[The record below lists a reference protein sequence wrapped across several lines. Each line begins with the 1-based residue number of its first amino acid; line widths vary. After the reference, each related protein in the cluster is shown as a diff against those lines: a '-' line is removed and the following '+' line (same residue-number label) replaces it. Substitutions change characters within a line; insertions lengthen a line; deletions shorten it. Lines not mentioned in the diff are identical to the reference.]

1 MPKLV
6 SNILDDKGR
15 SVLSVRPDTSVY
27 EALEKLAEHDVG
39 ALVVIADGS
48 LVGIVSERDYA
59 RKVVLQGHGSKET
72 PVAEIMTSDVVTVSS
87 SDSVQSCMAVVTER
101 RIRHLPVVDDGQLVG
116 VISIGDVV
124 KAVIEDQE
132 FLIKELEK
140 YITG

>member
-1 MPKLV
+1 MARMV

-15 SVLSVRPDTSVY
+15 VVLSVEPETSVY
-27 EALEKLAEHDVG
+27 AALEKMAEHDVG
-39 ALVVIADGS
+39 ALVVMKDGG

-59 RKVVLQGHGSKET
+59 RKVVLHGHASKDM
-72 PVAEIMTSDVVTVSS
+72 PVSEIMTSDVVTVASN
-87 SDSVQSCMAVVTER
+87 DSVQSCMAIVTER
-101 RIRHLPVVDDGQLVG
+101 RIRHLPVVDDDDLVG

-124 KAVIEDQE
+124 KAVISDQE

>member
-1 MPKLV
+1 MARMV

-15 SVLSVRPDTSVY
+15 VVLSVEPETSVY
-27 EALEKLAEHDVG
+27 AALEKMAEHDVG
-39 ALVVIADGS
+39 ALVVMKDGG

-59 RKVVLQGHGSKET
+59 RKVVLHGHASKDM
-72 PVAEIMTSDVVTVSS
+72 PVSEIMTSDVVTVASN
-87 SDSVQSCMAVVTER
+87 DSVQSCMAIVTER
-101 RIRHLPVVDDGQLVG
+101 RIRHLPVVDDGDLVG

-124 KAVIEDQE
+124 KAVISDQE

>member
-1 MPKLV
+1 MARMV

-15 SVLSVRPDTSVY
+15 VVLSVEPETSVY
-27 EALEKLAEHDVG
+27 AALEKMAEHDVG
-39 ALVVIADGS
+39 ALVVMKDGG

-59 RKVVLQGHGSKET
+59 RKVVLHGHASKDM
-72 PVAEIMTSDVVTVSS
+72 PVSEIMTSNVVTVASN
-87 SDSVQSCMAVVTER
+87 DSVQSCMAIVTER
-101 RIRHLPVVDDGQLVG
+101 RIRHLPVVDDGDLVG

-124 KAVIEDQE
+124 KAVISDQE